1 MRTTTNSFVLV
12 LAALFALLV
21 NFGCSD
27 IAVNPLA
34 DEFDPGVNG
43 IQDVKAS
50 EPFNYTVD
58 LASQQTLKVE
68 GINGVV
74 NVESVSGTNVVTISG
89 EKVVGS
95 ESYSDAKE
103 NLKNVR
109 VEIDELYNELVVKTV
124 QPKHTDGRNYNVN
137 YTITIPSHLNID
149 VKNVNGKISGEVF
162 VPINGTVDLHLSNGS
177 IELNILLIGIP
188 SICKTSSKIG
198 ILVLDHLAITKST
211 SFPFNF
217 ILIEKKSVI
226 FKGF

>member
-1 MRTTTNSFVLV
+1 MRNTTNPFVLV
-12 LAALFALLV
+12 LLVLFALLV

-27 IAVNPLA
+27 IAVNPSA
-34 DEFDPGVNG
+34 DEFNPGVNG

-50 EPFNYTVD
+50 EPFHYAVD

-74 NVESVSGTNVVTISG
+74 NVESVSGTNLVTISG

-109 VEIDELYNELVVKTV
+109 VEIDELSNELVVKTV

-149 VKNVNGKISGEVF
+149 VKF
-162 VPINGTVDLHLSNGS
+162 
-177 IELNILLIGIP
+177 
-188 SICKTSSKIG
+188 
-198 ILVLDHLAITKST
+198 
-211 SFPFNF
+211 SFQ
-217 ILIEKKSVI
+217 
-226 FKGF
+226 